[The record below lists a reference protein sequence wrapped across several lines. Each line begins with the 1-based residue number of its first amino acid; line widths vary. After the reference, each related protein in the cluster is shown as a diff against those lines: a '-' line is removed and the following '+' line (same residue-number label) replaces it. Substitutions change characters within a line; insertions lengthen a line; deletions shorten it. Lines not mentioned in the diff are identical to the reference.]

1 MKSYVLVQAVRRV
14 KRKQE
19 RGCVHSNI
27 TRIEIYDKSNATMEE
42 SLRIASDAIDKWQGI
57 LGERWQVIAAEVN
70 RESADFVL
78 EELEVNYD

>member
-1 MKSYVLVQAVRRV
+1 MKTYVLVQAVRRV

-27 TRIEIYDKSNATMEE
+27 TRIEIYDKSNTIAD
-42 SLRIASDAIDKWQGI
+42 SLQIARNAIDKWKGI
-57 LGERWQVIAAEVN
+57 LGERWLVIAAEVD

-78 EELEVNYD
+78 EELEVGCD

>member
-27 TRIEIYDKSNATMEE
+27 TRIEVYDRSSTITD
-42 SLRIASDAIDKWQGI
+42 SLQIARNAIDKWKGI
-57 LGERWQVIAAEVN
+57 LGERWLVIAAEVDQ
-70 RESADFVL
+70 ESADFVL
-78 EELEVNYD
+78 EELEVGCE